1 MSKVNMAQ
9 ILKGT
14 KMFVSKHTPEILTGI
29 GTAGLITTTVLA
41 VGATPKALK
50 LIEEAKK
57 ESRKDE
63 LTPIETVKATWK
75 CYIPAATI
83 CVTSVACI
91 VGGTRVGMRRN
102 AALATAYKLSETA
115 LTEYKQKVVET
126 IGEKKEEAVREAID
140 KEHIEKNPVSKNEV
154 IITGK
159 GKTLCY
165 DHLSGR
171 YFESDIDR
179 IKRAENALNKEML
192 QDISGY
198 VSLNDFYDAINL
210 DRVDMGDYLGWN
222 TTKGLLDIHF
232 GSQLTDD
239 DRPCVVIE
247 HNNPPV
253 HEYDKFY

>member
-1 MSKVNMAQ
+1 MGKLNMAQ
-9 ILKGT
+9 ILKGAR
-14 KMFVSKHTPEILTGI
+14 MFMSKHSPEILTGI

-41 VGATPKALK
+41 VKATPKALK

-57 ESRKDE
+57 ESHKDE
-63 LTPIETVKATWK
+63 LTPVETVKATWK

-83 CVTSVACI
+83 AVTSVACI

-140 KEHIEKNPVSKNEV
+140 KDHIEKNPVSKNDV

-165 DHLSGR
+165 DHHSGR
-171 YFESDIDR
+171 YFEGDIDR
-179 IKRAENALNKEML
+179 IKRAEITLNREMF

-198 VSLNDFYDAINL
+198 VSLNDFYDEIGI
-210 DRVDMGDYLGWN
+210 DRVPLGDELGWN
-222 TTKGLLDIHF
+222 TVKGVIKLHL

-239 DRPCVVIE
+239 DRPCVVID
-247 HNNPPV
+247 HDNPPV
-253 HEYDKFY
+253 YGYDKFY